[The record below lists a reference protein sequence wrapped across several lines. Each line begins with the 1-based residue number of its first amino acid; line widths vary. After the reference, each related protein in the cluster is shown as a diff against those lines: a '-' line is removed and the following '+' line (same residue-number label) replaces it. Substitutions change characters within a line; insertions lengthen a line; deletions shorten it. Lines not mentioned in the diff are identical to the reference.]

1 MDTFKIAKKKKI
13 LTQIKN
19 GKDFR
24 HFRQFCDPRKKTDIQ
39 DFARTLNIPLFEE
52 ICSTRLDLPITFN
65 YKSNLS

>member
-1 MDTFKIAKKKKI
+1 MVKIFVIFANFV
-13 LTQIKN
+13 T
-19 GKDFR
+19 R
-24 HFRQFCDPRKKTDIQ
+24 EKKTDIK